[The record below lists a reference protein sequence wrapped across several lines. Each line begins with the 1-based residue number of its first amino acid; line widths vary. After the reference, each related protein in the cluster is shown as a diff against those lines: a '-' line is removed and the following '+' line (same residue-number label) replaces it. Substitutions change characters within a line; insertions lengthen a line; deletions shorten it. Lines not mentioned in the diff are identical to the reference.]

1 MYKTPSQEEHPQE
14 PQLSYPRRMA
24 PRRRQ
29 KRFYSDEHPEIPK
42 VRRASLH
49 LETAAD
55 TSATL
60 SVTPGKKARHKK
72 AVEEEATPET
82 EPAEAQHVPSTL
94 PANKIMLAQRRR
106 YAIYEPPPTAYRR
119 QHLRKRRKP
128 QPAFFGILRRLNHNR
143 ATAFTTML
151 VFLFALVL
159 LPVTLNFLQNYHSSA
174 QGPVVQS
181 LLPGLGNNQAQTQP
195 TADPHQIVLAPPNSD
210 HPAPPVIATSAY
222 LIDADTGATLYAHN
236 PFTHLPMLSTT
247 KLMTA
252 LLAAE
257 RGNLDQQITITD
269 AINHD
274 INDLSA
280 DSSLMGIK
288 KGETYSLR
296 DLLYGLML
304 VSGNDAAVV
313 IADTVGGNLQNFV
326 DQMNQRAKQLGLY
339 DTHYV
344 NPHGLLDPNHYSCAH
359 DLAILGR
366 ASLGDPIIHEISG
379 TKEYHIVKNA
389 AHADHDLFNGNQF
402 LWWYPG
408 VDGGKPGWDGDKN
421 FVQVISV
428 TRNQRHLIGVA
439 MHTNDW
445 WTDMRD
451 LMNWGFDNF
460 TWVSPSEVDLTSP
473 IPYDN
478 QWGFFVRDKKENT
491 IPTADHGR
499 YYIYTGYS
507 ISDPILVYFDK
518 NNGLKKFGFPEG
530 PPEKVMNT
538 MITQKFDHGT
548 IQCNVSARQCQVI

>member
-1 MYKTPSQEEHPQE
+1 MYKRPPQEEHPQQ
-14 PQLSYPRRMA
+14 PQLSYPRRA
-24 PRRRQ
+24 ALRRRQ
-29 KRFYSDEHPEIPK
+29 KEFYSDEHPEVPK

-49 LETAAD
+49 LDTPAALPTAPRRN
-55 TSATL
+55 
-60 SVTPGKKARHKK
+60 VRRKKAIEGE
-72 AVEEEATPET
+72 VVPET
-82 EPAEAQHVPSTL
+82 EPMEAQDVPST
-94 PANKIMLAQRRR
+94 PATNKIMLARRR
-106 YAIYEPPPTAYRR
+106 QPVVYEPPPTAYRR
-119 QHLRKRRKP
+119 SHLHKRRKQQHAP
-128 QPAFFGILRRLNHNR
+128 FGIFRQLTRNR
-143 ATAFTTML
+143 AVAFTTMMI
-151 VFLFALVL
+151 FLFVLVL
-159 LPVTLNFLQNYHSSA
+159 LPVTFNFLQSYRSSA
-174 QGPVVQS
+174 QGPVIM
-181 LLPGLGNNQAQTQP
+181 GLGPTGSGNSSVQP
-195 TADPHQIVLAPPNSD
+195 TADPHQIVLAPPNSN
-210 HPAPPVIATSAY
+210 HPAPPVFATAAY

-236 PFTHLPMLSTT
+236 PFAHLPMLSTT

-252 LLAAE
+252 LLAVE
-257 RGNLDQQITITD
+257 HGNLDQQITITD
-269 AINHD
+269 AISRDLN
-274 INDLSA
+274 NLSA

-304 VSGNDAAVV
+304 ASGNDAAIA
-313 IADTVGGNLQNFV
+313 IADAIGGNLQTFV
-326 DQMNQRAKQLGLY
+326 TQMNQRAQQLGLY

-366 ASLGDPIIHEISG
+366 VSLGNSIIHEISG
-379 TKEYHIVKNA
+379 TKEYRIAKTA
-389 AHADHDLFNGNQF
+389 AHAEHDLFNGNQF

-408 VDGGKPGWDGDKN
+408 VDGGKPGFDGDKD

-460 TWVSPSEVDLTSP
+460 NWISPAEVDLTSP

-491 IPTADHGR
+491 IPTPDHGR
-499 YYIYTGYS
+499 YYIFTGYS
-507 ISDPILVYFDK
+507 IADPILTYFDK

-530 PPEKVMNT
+530 PPERSLNT
-538 MITQKFDHGT
+538 IITQQFDHGT
-548 IQCNVSARQCQVI
+548 IQCDVNARQCRVM